1 MSVASGISENR
12 KPIADEPER
21 DRVEALRVPFTHQA
35 ARQPEPA
42 GDPAKIAM
50 ARTR

>member
-1 MSVASGISENR
+1 MSVASAISENR
-12 KPIADEPER
+12 NPIANER
-21 DRVEALRVPFTHQA
+21 ERYRVEALRVPFAHQA